1 MKTCPAKSPTGG
13 SGERSRR
20 IRRFW
25 FVSLALAGALL
36 MTACSGPGGDPAESN
51 NAKARLTVFAAYAT
65 SIEEPWDGVIH
76 QALLAAEAEGRITYT
91 WKDAIGYRGDMPRIL
106 HDIAGGDNPP
116 DVIFGDAFGS
126 EEAVREVAAQYPKI
140 AFVFGSGLGPAEPNL
155 SVFDN
160 WIHEPA
166 YLSGLL
172 AGSLTKTDVIGVV
185 AGFPVPEVN
194 RLVNA
199 FIQGARET
207 NPNVKVKVD
216 FINSWYDPALAK
228 RTAETQ
234 IAGSADVIFAERFG
248 AQEAAQAKGLVA
260 FGNMSDQNALAPDT
274 IVSGPVWHME
284 PTVNYVLTQV
294 AAGVFTAQDLKDF
307 SSMVKGGASLAPF
320 HGFDDTPL
328 RRARIGQGA
337 DRRPSARDC
346 QRPVQSQHC

>member
-1 MKTCPAKSPTGG
+1 MS
-13 SGERSRR
+13 
-20 IRRFW
+20 
-25 FVSLALAGALL
+25 FVSLALASALL
-36 MTACSGPGGDPAESN
+36 MTSCSGLGGDPAGSPAP
-51 NAKARLTVFAAYAT
+51 AKSPTKGSVAARAQANDAKPRLTVFAAYAT

-76 QALLAAEAEGRITYT
+76 EALLAAEVEGRITYT
-91 WKDAIGYRGDMPRIL
+91 WKDAIGYRGDMPAQCDSL
-106 HDIAGGDNPP
+106 HDIAAGDNPP

-172 AGSLTKTDVIGVV
+172 AGSLTQTDIIGVV

-199 FIQGARET
+199 FIQGAIRET
-207 NPNVKVKVD
+207 NLDVKVKVD

-234 IAGSADVIFAERFG
+234 IAGGAPALACCVRGDVIFAERLG
-248 AQEAAQAKGLVA
+248 AHEAAQTKGLVA

-274 IVSGPVWHME
+274 IVSGPVWHMQ

-294 AAGVFTAQDLKDF
+294 AIREAF
-307 SSMVKGGASLAPF
+307 SP
-320 HGFDDTPL
+320 
-328 RRARIGQGA
+328 RRTSKT
-337 DRRPSARDC
+337 SAAW
-346 QRPVQSQHC
+346 

>member
-1 MKTCPAKSPTGG
+1 VS
-13 SGERSRR
+13 
-20 IRRFW
+20 
-25 FVSLALAGALL
+25 FVSLALASALL
-36 MTACSGPGGDPAESN
+36 MTSCSGLGGDPAGSN
-51 NAKARLTVFAAYAT
+51 DAKPRLTVFAAYAT

-76 QALLAAEAEGRITYT
+76 EALLAAEAEGRITYT
-91 WKDAIGYRGDMPRIL
+91 WKDAIGYRGDMPAQCDSL
-106 HDIAGGDNPP
+106 HDIAAGDNPP

-172 AGSLTKTDVIGVV
+172 AGSLTQTDIIGVV

-199 FIQGARET
+199 FIQGAIRET
-207 NPNVKVKVD
+207 NLDVKVKVD

-234 IAGSADVIFAERFG
+234 IAGGAPALACCVRGDVIFAERLG
-248 AQEAAQAKGLVA
+248 AHEAAQTKGLVA

-274 IVSGPVWHME
+274 IVSGPVWHMQ

-294 AAGVFTAQDLKDF
+294 AIREAF
-307 SSMVKGGASLAPF
+307 SP
-320 HGFDDTPL
+320 
-328 RRARIGQGA
+328 RRTSKT
-337 DRRPSARDC
+337 SAAW
-346 QRPVQSQHC
+346 